1 MRIITPRSATSL
13 AALTAVAV
21 LALAACAGQSSN
33 SSVAQSS
40 TSGAAGSSAAS
51 AGAASAGGSS
61 SGGGSSAAPSGSTAG
76 SLPAEVIGTTF
87 VATQVTGQYTIV
99 PGSTISLTF
108 ENGTLAARAGCNN
121 MFGPYTVN
129 GDVLTV
135 AQMGS
140 TMMACDPD
148 LMKQDQW
155 LSAFLASGPTW
166 TYDGGTLQLTN
177 GTDTMQLNAALS
189 AAAAVPGVGWK
200 LVGLISQSGST
211 VSAVDP
217 SLSPWIEFDSSTVT
231 INTSCNTGT
240 GKAEIGDETITFG
253 PIAMT
258 LRACTSPSSDV
269 EEAMTAVLQGVT
281 NYTVTSDP
289 SAVLLVI
296 MSPDGTTGLQFQAD
310 PSVGTSAT
318 SGAVSSGNVSSPAM
332 SSGNVSSGG

>member
-1 MRIITPRSATSL
+1 MRIIKPRSATSL

-21 LALAACAGQSSN
+21 LALAACAGQSS
-33 SSVAQSS
+33 SSSGAQSS
-40 TSGAAGSSAAS
+40 AGGSAGSSAAS
-51 AGAASAGGSS
+51 AGAPSAD
-61 SGGGSSAAPSGSTAG
+61 GSSASGTGSAAAASGSTAG
-76 SLPAEVIGTTF
+76 GAGSLPADVIGSTF

-121 MFGPYTVN
+121 MFGPFTVEA
-129 GDVLTV
+129 DVLTV
-135 AQMGS
+135 SQMGS

-217 SLSPWIEFDSSTVT
+217 SLSPWIEFDGSTVT
-231 INTSCNTGT
+231 LDTSCNSGS
-240 GKAEIGDETITFG
+240 GSAEIADETITFG

-258 LRACTSPSSDV
+258 MRACLPPSSDV
-269 EEAMTAVLQGVT
+269 EDAMTAVLQGVT
-281 NYTVTSDP
+281 NYAVTDDP
-289 SAVLLVI
+289 SGVLLVI
-296 MSPDGTTGLQFQAD
+296 MSADGKTGLQFIAD

-318 SGAVSSGNVSSPAM
+318 SGAVSSGNVSS
-332 SSGNVSSGG
+332 GG